1 MGSRGHS
8 GGRRGSPRRA
18 QYTASM
24 LPRSLAMVLICLLLP
39 LGCASTHP
47 AGSSRDH
54 YADVPENFSIDVT
67 ILAAEDEPEAHR
79 RTARYVVFPDGSLHH
94 EAKPG
99 AGPNTLPPLSRRL
112 NKAQMA
118 ALWAKARELG
128 LVDES
133 KADQVEN
140 FRRVVHP
147 SSGHAYLVAFT
158 ADGDYWN
165 FTRGVPEGERL
176 DPALTE
182 MIRELAMLAW
192 ADDGVDDRLRAE
204 PLRYD
209 FGPDPWAA
217 YRAGEGP

>member
-1 MGSRGHS
+1 
-8 GGRRGSPRRA
+8 
-18 QYTASM
+18 M
-24 LPRSLAMVLICLLLP
+24 LPRSPALVLICLLLP

-47 AGSSRDH
+47 AGSSGD
-54 YADVPENFSIDVT
+54 YYGDVPRNFSIDVT
-67 ILAAEDEPEAHR
+67 ILAAEDEADAHR
-79 RTARYVVFPDGSLHH
+79 RTARYVLFPDGSLHH
-94 EAKPG
+94 DARPG
-99 AGPNTLPPLSRRL
+99 VGPNTLPPMSRRL
-112 NKAQMA
+112 SKAQMA

-128 LVDES
+128 LVDTT

-165 FTRGVPEGERL
+165 YTRGVPEGERL

-182 MIRELAMLAW
+182 LIRELAMLSW
-192 ADDGVDDRLRAE
+192 AEDGDDDRRRAE
-204 PLRYD
+204 PTRYD

-217 YRAGEGP
+217 YRAGEDP